1 MVEMASGK
9 KNLELQLSKI
19 SDFENPDVRYEQ
31 YMTSAEVAS
40 TLVHMADMNGDIE
53 GKIVV
58 DLGAGT
64 GMLAI
69 GSALR
74 NAKLVIGVERDE
86 NALSIAKKNARLIAP
101 DTELSWV
108 LADVECI
115 PIEIGGDM
123 QNTGVMN
130 PPFGA
135 QRSNKH
141 ADRIF
146 LEKMSEIASVSYSMH
161 NQSSVEFI
169 ETFVEAKGG
178 FISHSYSSVMILKK
192 SQEFHSQ
199 SKKELQME
207 VHRIVWK

>member
-86 NALSIAKKNARLIAP
+86 NALSIAKKMR
-101 DTELSWV
+101 D
-108 LADVECI
+108 
-115 PIEIGGDM
+115 
-123 QNTGVMN
+123 
-130 PPFGA
+130 
-135 QRSNKH
+135 
-141 ADRIF
+141 
-146 LEKMSEIASVSYSMH
+146 
-161 NQSSVEFI
+161 
-169 ETFVEAKGG
+169 
-178 FISHSYSSVMILKK
+178 
-192 SQEFHSQ
+192 
-199 SKKELQME
+199 
-207 VHRIVWK
+207 